1 MFSIVQY
8 TLAANTDLSWNTEFV
23 SFRKRNGS
31 VKKKKSQYKISVI
44 GYSRTE
50 QAWKLLSIQLCSP
63 DTTCCQQTMPGLVV
77 PQRLLTHK
85 LKCCFSLLILHWK
98 KLPTKNCYNSTC
110 LFTLDIVKG
119 KGFLCLFAGDRC
131 SQRHKISICPSLC
144 LSHCHE
150 CDISGTIQSRIN
162 FQFKIS

>member
-1 MFSIVQY
+1 MDQ
-8 TLAANTDLSWNTEFV
+8 L
-23 SFRKRNGS
+23 
-31 VKKKKSQYKISVI
+31 KKKKSQYKISVI

-150 CDISGTIQSRIN
+150 CDISGTPWEMSLNIAQTS
-162 FQFKIS
+162 SWTPEWTY